1 MQRGYSVDTSLKAGV
16 GSEDGAG
23 KGRGEAEDPGSNP
36 ARGWLSGSTDL
47 RKAQEVRERTQSWDD
62 TQLSGLGSELD
73 GGIFVERGDRRR
85 TDRLEGQ
92 GVGKELIYTC

>member
-1 MQRGYSVDTSLKAGV
+1 M
-16 GSEDGAG
+16 GSGDGAG

-47 RKAQEVRERTQSWDD
+47 RKAQEVRESRRRSWDD

-73 GGIFVERGDRRR
+73 GGIFMERGDRRR
-85 TDRLEGQ
+85 TGRLEGQ
-92 GVGKELIYTC
+92 GAGKELIYTC

>member
-1 MQRGYSVDTSLKAGV
+1 MQRGYSVDTSPKAGV

-62 TQLSGLGSELD
+62 TQLSGLSSELD

-92 GVGKELIYTC
+92 GAGKELIYTC